1 MFPRI
6 NPTSTKSWRAL
17 KKHFQSDK
25 HLLDKKD
32 KAFFKKELG
41 AQFKVDYQ
49 YGLWN
54 KETLGL
60 LVDLAD
66 ECKLA
71 SAINALFSG
80 EKINETENRAVL
92 HTALRDFSSNPIYVD
107 GVDIKPSIQAEREKI
122 KTFTEKLHAGKI
134 KGSTG
139 KKITTIV
146 NIGIGGSAIGPRMV
160 VKALQKYRHPEIQVH
175 YISSIDADP
184 IASLLQRLDLERTL
198 FLVVSKTFTT
208 LETMT
213 NAELVKG
220 VVAEQLGSAAWA

>member
-1 MFPRI
+1 
-6 NPTSTKSWRAL
+6 
-17 KKHFQSDK
+17 
-25 HLLDKKD
+25 
-32 KAFFKKELG
+32 
-41 AQFKVDYQ
+41 
-49 YGLWN
+49 
-54 KETLGL
+54 
-60 LVDLAD
+60 
-66 ECKLA
+66 
-71 SAINALFSG
+71 
-80 EKINETENRAVL
+80 
-92 HTALRDFSSNPIYVD
+92 YVD

-122 KTFTEKLHAGKI
+122 KTFTEKLHAGEI

-220 VVAEQLGSAAWA
+220 VVAEQLGSAAWASHVIGVTRSEERRVGKEGSERGMREDG